1 MSKEDNGHPA
11 DDGALRESRRLGLAC
26 KLMAHKVRTQTI
38 SAMTGL
44 SRDQQRT
51 LRRRWRIT
59 GQMRVRGPSP
69 TSLSRFTRSTRAR
82 SEGASLAAICR
93 IYGVLVPGPL
103 AGFPRRKLL
112 PLELA
117 ERLCLAYETFCACF
131 PQIKLEFE
139 ELLNFAVG
147 IARNEVI
154 GLGHCA
160 FCGATVL
167 IDRLEP
173 RRPTCAQCTRRA
185 RSGKGDRGRHALRS
199 HQ

>member
-1 MSKEDNGHPA
+1 MDTLAN
-11 DDGALRESRRLGLAC
+11 DGALRDSRRRELAC
-26 KLMAHKVRTQTI
+26 RLMAHKVRTQMI

-69 TSLSRFTRSTRAR
+69 TSLARFTHSTRAR
-82 SEGASLAAICR
+82 SEAASLAAICR
-93 IYGVLVPGPL
+93 IYGVLLPGDL

-131 PQIKLEFE
+131 PQIELEFE

-173 RRPTCAQCTRRA
+173 RRPTCAQCRRQA
-185 RSGKGDRGRHALRS
+185 QADKRDRGQYALRW